1 MLEIEGLDGSYGNV
15 RVLKGLSLHVNAG
28 EIVTLIGANGAGKST
43 TLKCI
48 SGLLHARSGV
58 IRYQGEP
65 IQDLPTHEIIR
76 RGIVTIMEGRRLF
89 PDLDVV
95 ENLRLGAYLC
105 NSASEIARRRERVF
119 ALFPIL
125 KDRQRQLAGSFS
137 GGEQQMI
144 AIGRGLMAA
153 PKLLMM
159 DEPSLGLSPLMT
171 QRVGAIIQAI
181 QQDDITVLLIEQ
193 NANMAL
199 RLANRGYVLET
210 GTIVM
215 EGAGKDLLA
224 NDQIRRA
231 YLGI

>member
-1 MLEIEGLDGSYGNV
+1 LLELRSIVAAYGNV
-15 RVLKGLSLHVNAG
+15 RILKEVNLQVDEG
-28 EIVTLIGANGAGKST
+28 EILTLIGANGAGKTT

-48 SGLLHARSGV
+48 SGLLGIKAGTIFFEGKSILG
-58 IRYQGEP
+58 
-65 IQDLPTHEIIR
+65 LPTHEIIR

-89 PDLDVV
+89 PDLNVL

-105 NSASEIARRRERVF
+105 NDTREIQRRMDLVFSYFPLLRER
-119 ALFPIL
+119 
-125 KDRQRQLAGSFS
+125 KDQLAVSFS

-153 PKLLMM
+153 PRLLMM

-171 QRVGAIIQAI
+171 QHVGSIIQAI
-181 QQDDITVLLIEQ
+181 HRDGVTILLIEQ

-199 RLANRGYVLET
+199 RLADRGYVMET
-210 GTIVM
+210 GAIVM
-215 EGAGKDLLA
+215 EGAGEELLA
-224 NDQIRRA
+224 NDKVRRA